1 MWTARGARQSHG
13 SRLASRG
20 GIVDNRAHPGGE
32 PKAPS
37 TIRGRPTPGAR
48 GDHRVP
54 NMPVNLPPQLQP
66 LKGTV
71 RDALL
76 AAAFTRVD
84 GFIVSYMKSGRTW
97 FRFILANY
105 FNEVFRL
112 GVQVD
117 FHSIF
122 AIIPNYLLNTR
133 QGWGAYRFADR
144 PQVPFLVVS
153 HLPYRRLLFGTRD
166 ILFVLRDPR
175 DVMVSAYFHKTRH
188 AGLFN
193 GDMDTFLRDPDH
205 GIANYIRYF
214 NSWAGPLGRHR
225 HLVVAYERL
234 STDTAAVLEEVL
246 AFLDLEVDRKAL
258 AEAMNASSFRAMR
271 SIEVQSGH
279 PVHQYD
285 RTDIESLHVRR
296 GKVGGFRDYLDD
308 AQIAYIDQAC
318 ASRLDGSAKHLL
330 AGAGIALG

>member
-1 MWTARGARQSHG
+1 M
-13 SRLASRG
+13 
-20 GIVDNRAHPGGE
+20 
-32 PKAPS
+32 
-37 TIRGRPTPGAR
+37 IRVRPAPGAD
-48 GDHRVP
+48 GENRVP
-54 NMPVNLPPQLQP
+54 SMPVKVPAQLQP
-66 LKGTV
+66 LKGTIK
-71 RDALL
+71 DALL
-76 AAAFTRVD
+76 AAAFAKAD
-84 GFIVSYMKSGRTW
+84 GFIVSYIKSGRTW

-105 FNEVFRL
+105 FNEIFDL

-122 AIIPNYLLNTR
+122 AIIPNYLLNTK

-153 HLPYRRLLFGTRD
+153 HLPYRPLLFGARD

-193 GDMDTFLRDPDH
+193 GDIDTFLRNPEH
-205 GIANYIRYF
+205 GILDYIRYF

-234 STDTAAVLEEVL
+234 STDTTRVLEEVL
-246 AFLDLEVDRKAL
+246 AFLDLRVDREAL
-258 AEAMNASSFRAMR
+258 AEALSASSFRAMR

-279 PVHQYD
+279 PVHKYD
-285 RTDIESLHVRR
+285 RADIESLHVRR

-308 AQIAYIDQAC
+308 AQIAYLDQVC
-318 ASRLDGSAKHLL
+318 ASQLNASAKHLL
-330 AGAGIALG
+330 ARAGIALG